1 MSKFKHLLE
10 LTTEKAPGPTPM
22 FSTFHVLRALEF
34 VAQKPIGRGKLADNL
49 EVGEGTVRTIIER
62 MRQAGLVTVSR
73 TGCTLTS
80 KGLKFWKE
88 YNSVFQKRTDV
99 GKSELAF
106 AGYNFAVLVKNSG
119 GMAKLGVDQ
128 RDAAVMVGAKG
139 ATTILFKK
147 GRLIIP
153 SVSDDVAKD
162 FPEAAK
168 QIFQLLDPK
177 ENDVIVI
184 GSADNSAK
192 AVYGTLAAAWTIV
205 DDC

>member
-1 MSKFKHLLE
+1 MTKFKHLLE
-10 LTTEKAPGPTPM
+10 VTIGKAPGPSPM
-22 FSTFHVLRALEF
+22 FSLFHVLRALEL
-34 VAQKPIGRGKLADNL
+34 VAQKPIGRGRLAENL

-62 MRQAGLVTVSR
+62 MREAGLVTVSR
-73 TGCTLTS
+73 VGCALTT
-80 KGLKFWKE
+80 KGLRFWKE
-88 YNSVFQKRTDV
+88 YNSVFQRRTDI
-99 GKSELAF
+99 GKNELAF
-106 AGYNFAVLVKNSG
+106 AGYNFAILVKNSG
-119 GMAKLGVDQ
+119 RMVKLGVEQ

-153 SVSDDVAKD
+153 SVSDDGAKD
-162 FPEAAK
+162 FPEAAS
-168 QIFQLLDPK
+168 QIFRLLDPK

-192 AVYGTLAAAWTIV
+192 AAYGTLAAAWTIV